1 MTIVNGSMVKNRK
14 ELIIYK
20 ALELYLLNGYEN
32 VSITDLQSALNM
44 GRGTMYYY
52 FKNKDEIY
60 IEIVNRFFLRPK
72 QEMLRMKDD
81 IRVPEMIDA
90 LLRYFRFLEEN
101 LMELEQR
108 NINTS
113 NVIMLLY
120 SAYHRFP
127 ELYRRAHKL
136 YATEQS
142 MWLRALRNSMIA
154 GEVRRDLP
162 LEETAA
168 LFTQVKDGYDAGR
181 SGMQMDFNMV
191 RRQYQLL
198 YSLISAQQK

>member
-1 MTIVNGSMVKNRK
+1 MVKDRK

-20 ALELYLLNGYEN
+20 ALELYLINGYEN
-32 VSITDLQSALNM
+32 VSITDLQSALDM
-44 GRGTMYYY
+44 GRGTMYYH

-60 IEIVNRFFLRPK
+60 VEIVNRFYLRPK
-72 QEMLRMKDD
+72 QEMLRLKED
-81 IRVPEMIDA
+81 IRVPDMIEA
-90 LLRYFRFLEEN
+90 LLRYFRFLEES

-127 ELYRRAHKL
+127 ELYRRAHRL

-142 MWLRALRNSMIA
+142 MWLRAIRNSMID
-154 GEVRRDLP
+154 GDVRRDLP

-168 LFTQVKDGYDAGR
+168 LFTQIKDGYDAGR
-181 SGMQMDFNMV
+181 SGVQMDFNMV
-191 RRQYQLL
+191 RKQYQLL
-198 YSLISAQQK
+198 YSLIRTSKTDK

>member
-1 MTIVNGSMVKNRK
+1 MVKDRK
-14 ELIIYK
+14 EHIIYK

-72 QEMLRMKDD
+72 QEMLRLKED
-81 IRVPEMIDA
+81 IRVPEMIEA

-120 SAYHRFP
+120 TAYHRFP
-127 ELYRRAHKL
+127 DLYRRAHRL

-142 MWLRALRNSMIA
+142 MWQRALRNSMVA

-181 SGMQMDFNMV
+181 SGMQMDFDMV
-191 RRQYQLL
+191 RKQYELL
-198 YSLISAQQK
+198 YSLIQTPKATI

>member
-1 MTIVNGSMVKNRK
+1 MVKDRK

-20 ALELYLLNGYEN
+20 ALELYLINGYEN
-32 VSITDLQSALNM
+32 VSITDLQSALDM
-44 GRGTMYYY
+44 GRGTMYYH

-60 IEIVNRFFLRPK
+60 VEIVNRFFLRPK
-72 QEMLRMKDD
+72 QEMLRLKED
-81 IRVPEMIDA
+81 IRVPDMIEA
-90 LLRYFRFLEEN
+90 LLRYFRFLEES

-127 ELYRRAHKL
+127 ELYRRAHRL

-142 MWLRALRNSMIA
+142 MWLRAIRNSMID
-154 GEVRRDLP
+154 GDVRRDLP

-168 LFTQVKDGYDAGR
+168 LFTR
-181 SGMQMDFNMV
+181 
-191 RRQYQLL
+191 
-198 YSLISAQQK
+198 

>member
-1 MTIVNGSMVKNRK
+1 MVKDRK

-20 ALELYLLNGYEN
+20 ALELYLINGYEN
-32 VSITDLQSALNM
+32 VSITDLQSALDM
-44 GRGTMYYY
+44 GRGTMYYH

-60 IEIVNRFFLRPK
+60 VEIVNRFFLRPK
-72 QEMLRMKDD
+72 QEMLRLKED
-81 IRVPEMIDA
+81 IRVPDMIEA
-90 LLRYFRFLEEN
+90 LLRYFRFLEES

-127 ELYRRAHKL
+127 ELYRRAHRL

-142 MWLRALRNSMIA
+142 MWLRAIRNSMID
-154 GEVRRDLP
+154 GDVRRDLP

-168 LFTQVKDGYDAGR
+168 LFTQIKDGYDAGR

-191 RRQYQLL
+191 RKQYQLL
-198 YSLISAQQK
+198 YSLIRTSKTD

>member
-1 MTIVNGSMVKNRK
+1 MVKDRK

-20 ALELYLLNGYEN
+20 ALELYLINGYEN
-32 VSITDLQSALNM
+32 VSITDLQSALDM
-44 GRGTMYYY
+44 GRGTMYYH

-60 IEIVNRFFLRPK
+60 VEIVNRFFLRPK
-72 QEMLRMKDD
+72 QEMLRLKED
-81 IRVPEMIDA
+81 IRVPDMIEA
-90 LLRYFRFLEEN
+90 LLRYFKFLEES

-108 NINTS
+108 DINTS

-127 ELYRRAHKL
+127 ELYRRAHRL

-142 MWLRALRNSMIA
+142 MWLRAIRNSMID
-154 GEVRRDLP
+154 GDVRRDLP

-168 LFTQVKDGYDAGR
+168 LFTQIKDGYDAGR

-191 RRQYQLL
+191 RKQYQLL
-198 YSLISAQQK
+198 YSLIRTSKTDK

>member
-1 MTIVNGSMVKNRK
+1 MVRDRK

-32 VSITDLQSALNM
+32 VSITDLQSALDM
-44 GRGTMYYY
+44 GRGTMYYH

-72 QEMLRMKDD
+72 QEMLRLKDD
-81 IRVPEMIDA
+81 ILVPDMIEA
-90 LLRYFRFLEEN
+90 LMRYFRFLELS
-101 LMELEQR
+101 LMELENK

-120 SAYHRFP
+120 TAYHRFP
-127 ELYRRAHKL
+127 ELYRKAYRL

-142 MWLRALRNSMIA
+142 LWLRALRNSMIA
-154 GEVRRDLP
+154 GDVRRDIP
-162 LEETAA
+162 LQETAA
-168 LFTQVKDGYDAGR
+168 LFTQIKDGYDAGQ
-181 SGMQMDFNMV
+181 SGKQMDFEMV

-198 YSLISAQQK
+198 YSLIKEKTD

>member
-1 MTIVNGSMVKNRK
+1 MVKDRK

-20 ALELYLLNGYEN
+20 ALELYLINGYEN
-32 VSITDLQSALNM
+32 VSITDLQSALDM

-72 QEMLRMKDD
+72 QEMLRLKDD
-81 IRVPEMIDA
+81 ILVPDMIEA
-90 LLRYFRFLEEN
+90 LLRYFRFLEES
-101 LMELEQR
+101 LMELENR

-127 ELYRRAHKL
+127 ELYRRANRL
-136 YATEQS
+136 YATEQAL
-142 MWLRALRNSMIA
+142 WLRALRNSAQA
-154 GEVRRDLP
+154 GDVRRDIS
-162 LEETAA
+162 LEATAT
-168 LFTQVKDGYDAGR
+168 LFTHVKDGYDAGR
-181 SGMQMDFNMV
+181 SGTQMDFEMV
-191 RRQYQLL
+191 RKQYALL
-198 YSLISAQQK
+198 YSLIRAK

>member
-1 MTIVNGSMVKNRK
+1 MVKDRK

-20 ALELYLLNGYEN
+20 ALELYLINGYEN
-32 VSITDLQSALNM
+32 VSITDLQSALDM
-44 GRGTMYYY
+44 GRGTMYYH

-60 IEIVNRFFLRPK
+60 VEIVNRFFLRPK
-72 QEMLRMKDD
+72 QEMLRLKED
-81 IRVPEMIDA
+81 IRVPDMIEA
-90 LLRYFRFLEEN
+90 LLRYFKFLEES

-127 ELYRRAHKL
+127 ELYRRAHRL

-142 MWLRALRNSMIA
+142 MWLRALRNSMID
-154 GEVRRDLP
+154 GDVRRDLP

-168 LFTQVKDGYDAGR
+168 LFTQIKDGYDAGR

-191 RRQYQLL
+191 RKQYQLL
-198 YSLISAQQK
+198 YSLIRTSKTDK

>member
-1 MTIVNGSMVKNRK
+1 MVKNRK

-20 ALELYLLNGYEN
+20 ALELYLINGYEN
-32 VSITDLQSALNM
+32 VSITDLQSALDM
-44 GRGTMYYY
+44 GRGTMYYH

-72 QEMLRMKDD
+72 QEMLRLKED
-81 IRVPEMIDA
+81 IRVPDMIEA
-90 LLRYFRFLEEN
+90 LLRYFKFLEEN

-127 ELYRRAHKL
+127 ELYRRAHRL

-142 MWLRALRNSMIA
+142 MWLRAIRNSMID
-154 GEVRRDLP
+154 GDVRRDLP

-168 LFTQVKDGYDAGR
+168 LFTQIKDGYDAGR
-181 SGMQMDFNMV
+181 SGVQMDFDMV
-191 RRQYQLL
+191 RKQYQLL
-198 YSLISAQQK
+198 YSLIRTPKTDK

>member
-1 MTIVNGSMVKNRK
+1 MVKDRK

-32 VSITDLQSALNM
+32 VSITDLQSALDM

-72 QEMLRMKDD
+72 QEMLRLPDN
-81 IRVPEMIDA
+81 ITVPDMIEA
-90 LLRYFRFLEEN
+90 LLRYFHFLEES
-101 LMELEQR
+101 LMELENR

-120 SAYHRFP
+120 TAYHRFP
-127 ELYRRAHKL
+127 ELYRRAYRL

-142 MWLRALRNSMIA
+142 LWLKAIRNSQIA
-154 GEVRRDLP
+154 GDVRRDIP
-162 LEETAA
+162 QQETAA
-168 LFTQVKDGYDAGR
+168 LFTQIKDGYDAGQ
-181 SGMQMDFNMV
+181 SGKQMDFAMV
-191 RRQYQLL
+191 RKQYYLL
-198 YSLISAQQK
+198 YSLIKA

>member
-1 MTIVNGSMVKNRK
+1 MVKDRK

-20 ALELYLLNGYEN
+20 ALELYLINGYEN
-32 VSITDLQSALNM
+32 VRITDMQSALDM
-44 GRGTMYYY
+44 GRGTMYYH

-60 IEIVNRFFLRPK
+60 VEIVNRFFLRPK
-72 QEMLRMKDD
+72 QEMLRLKED
-81 IRVPEMIDA
+81 IRVPDMIEA
-90 LLRYFRFLEEN
+90 LLRYFRFLEES

-127 ELYRRAHKL
+127 ELYRRAHRL

-142 MWLRALRNSMIA
+142 MWLRAIRNSMID
-154 GEVRRDLP
+154 GDVRRDLP

-168 LFTQVKDGYDAGR
+168 LFTQIKDGYDAGR
-181 SGMQMDFNMV
+181 SGVQMDFNMV
-191 RRQYQLL
+191 RKQYQLL
-198 YSLISAQQK
+198 YSLIRTPKTDK

>member
-1 MTIVNGSMVKNRK
+1 MVKDRK
-14 ELIIYK
+14 EQIIYK
-20 ALELYLLNGYEN
+20 ALELYLINGYEN
-32 VSITDLQSALNM
+32 VSITDLQSALDM
-44 GRGTMYYY
+44 GRGTMYYH

-60 IEIVNRFFLRPK
+60 VEIVNRFFLRPK
-72 QEMLRMKDD
+72 QEMLRLKED
-81 IRVPEMIDA
+81 IRVPDMIEA
-90 LLRYFRFLEEN
+90 LLRYFKFLEES

-127 ELYRRAHKL
+127 ELYRRAHRL

-142 MWLRALRNSMIA
+142 MWLRAIRNSMID
-154 GEVRRDLP
+154 GDVRRDLP

-168 LFTQVKDGYDAGR
+168 LFTQIKDGYDAGR
-181 SGMQMDFNMV
+181 SGVQMDFNMV
-191 RRQYQLL
+191 RKQYQLL
-198 YSLISAQQK
+198 YSLIRTSKTD

>member
-1 MTIVNGSMVKNRK
+1 MVKDRK

-20 ALELYLLNGYEN
+20 ALELYLINGYEN
-32 VSITDLQSALNM
+32 VSITDLQSALDM
-44 GRGTMYYY
+44 GRGTMYYH

-60 IEIVNRFFLRPK
+60 VEIVNRFFLRPK
-72 QEMLRMKDD
+72 QEMLRLKED
-81 IRVPEMIDA
+81 IRVPDMIEA
-90 LLRYFRFLEEN
+90 LLRYFRFLEES

-120 SAYHRFP
+120 CAYHRFP
-127 ELYRRAHKL
+127 ELYRRAHRL

-142 MWLRALRNSMIA
+142 MWLRAIRNSMID
-154 GEVRRDLP
+154 GDVRRDLP

-168 LFTQVKDGYDAGR
+168 LFTQIKDGYDAGR
-181 SGMQMDFNMV
+181 SGVQMDFNMV
-191 RRQYQLL
+191 RKQYQLL
-198 YSLISAQQK
+198 YSLIRTPKTDK

>member
-1 MTIVNGSMVKNRK
+1 MDKDRK
-14 ELIIYK
+14 EHIIYK

-32 VSITDLQSALNM
+32 VSITDLQSALDM

-72 QEMLRMKDD
+72 QEMLRLQDN
-81 IRVPEMIDA
+81 IRVPDMIEA
-90 LLRYFRFLEEN
+90 LLRYFRFLEMS
-101 LMELEQR
+101 LMELENK

-120 SAYHRFP
+120 SAYHRYP
-127 ELYRRAHKL
+127 ELYRRAHRL

-142 MWLRALRNSMIA
+142 MWMRALRNSMQA
-154 GEVRRDLP
+154 GDIRRNIP
-162 LEETAA
+162 LEVTAT

-181 SGMQMDFNMV
+181 SGTQMDFEMV
-191 RRQYQLL
+191 RQQYQLL
-198 YSLISAQQK
+198 YSLIKA